1 MSALLAA
8 SYSPPFSNAFAEGL
22 RADRRLG
29 ICEWAEK
36 EIRLV
41 DGPEQGRLRLDRTPY
56 LRGVLEAFTDAT
68 NHDISLKWAAQLAK
82 TTGLILCAAYVI
94 DQDPAN
100 LIWAMP
106 TEDLA
111 KEISKVRIQPIFEK
125 SGAIKRQMT
134 GFASDI
140 ENVRLQFLRMTMF
153 FAWAKSPAS
162 LSSRPARYGIADEC
176 NKFPVFS
183 GKEADPLELLYER
196 TKNFWNAKRLAAST
210 PTTPEGPISTRYAKS
225 DQRRYHVPCP
235 KCGHKQIL
243 ISQFLKWP
251 KGTDADTIEA
261 QDLAWYECRA
271 CGAQLRDN
279 DKHGMLANG
288 EWIADNPKAVGHAG
302 FHLNTLYSPFV
313 RWSTYAKKFLISKD
327 KPELLMNFTN
337 SWEGEDW
344 VEKAAPVSEEGIRSL
359 RVQCAMGV
367 VPSWVLMITFGADV
381 QNDLVKYVV
390 RGWGTGRRSRL
401 LDYGM
406 FPRTKDDNGLW
417 RVNEKTGLDDD
428 LQRIESEILPTQYK
442 RENGETM
449 GIFRAYIDRGYR
461 TDAVDKLC
469 GRNSHVLFGAKGAN
483 EVQYEGEGGALVH
496 EREMKPD
503 RKRKFHHY
511 RLNTT
516 HFKDVLQDLRMKSGK
531 IWEIPDSVDETY
543 LREVSAEHKRIDRDG
558 KGRGVHVWTLR
569 EGYRDNH
576 YFDCEVYAL
585 AAAMHKKQLDRLV
598 EPAAQPGIAPQ
609 QKPDGGG
616 WYSGW

>member
-22 RADRRLG
+22 RADRRMG

-56 LRGVLEAFTDAT
+56 LRGVLEAFTSAT

-82 TTGLILCAAYVI
+82 TTGLILCAAYAI

-210 PTTPEGPISTRYAKS
+210 PTTPDGPISMRYMKS

-235 KCGHKQIL
+235 KCGVKQIL

-251 KGTDADTIEA
+251 SGTDADTIEA

-279 DKHGMLANG
+279 DKHWMLANG

-344 VEKAAPVSEEGIRSL
+344 VEKAAPVTLESVASL
-359 RVQCAMGV
+359 KVAYELGK
-367 VPSWVLMITFGADV
+367 VPLWALMLTCGADV
-381 QNDLVKYVV
+381 QNEYMKYTV
-390 RGWGTGRRSRL
+390 RAWGVGRRSRL
-401 LDYGM
+401 IDYGKI
-406 FPRTKDDNGLW
+406 PRSKDAQGAW
-417 RVNEKTGLDDD
+417 TDDD
-428 LQRIESEILPTQYK
+428 LERFEKEILPTQYEH
-442 RENGETM
+442 ENGSRI
-449 GIFRAYIDRGYR
+449 GIRLAYIDRGYR
-461 TDAVDKLC
+461 TDAVDRVC
-469 GRNSHVLFGAKGAN
+469 WRNRHVLVGVKGAN
-483 EVQYEGEGGALVH
+483 EVQYEGEGGAMVH
-496 EREMKPD
+496 QREVKPHKN
-503 RKRKFHHY
+503 REFRY
-511 RLNTT
+511 MRLNTT
-516 HFKDVLQDLRMKSGK
+516 FFKDALQGMRESTGK
-531 IWEIPDSVDETY
+531 IWEIPATVEDEY
-543 LREVSAEHKRIDRDG
+543 LSEVSSEHKRIDRDS
-558 KGRGVHVWTLR
+558 KGRGMHVWTLR
-569 EGYRDNH
+569 EGHTQNH
-576 YFDCEVYAL
+576 YWDCEVYTL
-585 AAAMHKKQLDRLV
+585 AAAMFNNRLDELMAPEV
-598 EPAAQPGIAPQ
+598 AARMQPVKRAPLRT
-609 QKPDGGG
+609 PDGRPFFVGNR
-616 WYSGW
+616 